1 MPTYN
6 VCVGACDL
14 GQIEAPT
21 EQKAR
26 DLAAQMVG
34 YESEAELRKDLDQ
47 APEVIAELVE

>member
-6 VCVGACDL
+6 VHVGACDL
-14 GQIEAPT
+14 GQIQAPT

-34 YESEAELRKDLDQ
+34 YESEAELGKDLDPP
-47 APEVIAELVE
+47 PEVIAELVE

>member
-1 MPTYN
+1 MPVYN

-26 DLAAQMVG
+26 DLAAQMLG
-34 YESEAELRKDLDQ
+34 YESEAELGKDLDQ
-47 APEVIAELVE
+47 PPEVISELLE